1 MSSIE
6 HPSELATPVP
16 EPPPHAAQPPAQ
28 KRPPRKRKASS
39 RPQPRKEH
47 SADNSRQV
55 TAIQKAILQVRKI
68 NDELKRIVND
78 LNGVL
83 KSLDQAEREKTAT
96 EDELEKLK
104 QSLTGLHRVQ
114 REHRHHSTHRSPS
127 QPVAANRD

>member
-16 EPPPHAAQPPAQ
+16 ETPPHATQPPAQ
-28 KRPPRKRKASS
+28 KRPPRKRKAPS

-47 SADNSRQV
+47 SADNSRQA
-55 TAIQKAILQVRKI
+55 TAIQKAIQQVRKI
-68 NDELKRIVND
+68 NEELKRIVND

-83 KSLDQAEREKTAT
+83 KTLDQAEREKTAT

-104 QSLTGLHRVQ
+104 QSLAGLHRVQ
-114 REHRHHSTHRSPS
+114 REHRHHPHRSPS
-127 QPVAANRD
+127 QPMAANRD